1 MNAQTDEKKIKRKEY
16 MKNYIKQRN
25 IKIRGEPRKKYTD
38 DEKIQ
43 KVKDRNKSYYLK
55 NKDKLKDTARQTRA
69 RKTTDNK
76 LNKITELLKTLN
88 EEEKLKILKSYI

>member
-1 MNAQTDEKKIKRKEY
+1 MR
-16 MKNYIKQRN
+16 
-25 IKIRGEPRKKYTD
+25 
-38 DEKIQ
+38 
-43 KVKDRNKSYYLK
+43 
-55 NKDKLKDTARQTRA
+55 TRA

>member
-1 MNAQTDEKKIKRKEY
+1 MGAQTEEQKLKRKEY

-25 IKIRGEPRKKYTD
+25 IKIRGEPRKKYTEA
-38 DEKIQ
+38 EKIQ

-55 NKDKLKDTARQTRA
+55 NRDKLKDTARRARA

-76 LNKITELLKTLN
+76 LNKISELLKTLN
-88 EEEKLKILKSYI
+88 EDEKLKILKSNI

>member
-1 MNAQTDEKKIKRKEY
+1 MNTEDEKKTKRKEY

-38 DEKIQ
+38 AEKKQ
-43 KVKDRNKSYYLK
+43 KIKDRNKSYYLK
-55 NKDKLKDTARQTRA
+55 NKEKLKETARQTRA

-88 EEEKLKILKSYI
+88 EDEKIKILKSYM